1 MTVNFRDLPRVLLCG
16 ACASSLL
23 LPHMTWIWQGGGGL
37 NSRRAK
43 RPWLRGSNRFHNTAG
58 KGFPRRDGRGR
69 VCVWLQFCTLDK
81 GRRWESPE
89 RQDEVGREDSRTAP
103 LISLLT
109 TALPQAVPN
118 WPRALPLS
126 PAPQCARRGAGG
138 AGRLAHA
145 RRCGQTLNRAHRLS
159 FYLLLC
165 LGLNPQQLQKSVGG
179 GTRWR

>member
-1 MTVNFRDLPRVLLCG
+1 MTVNFRDLLRALLCG
-16 ACASSLL
+16 ACAASLL
-23 LPHMTWIWQGGGGL
+23 LPHMTWIWQGGGSL

-89 RQDEVGREDSRTAP
+89 RQDEVGREDSRTPP

-109 TALPQAVPN
+109 TALPPDVPPQTGLGPYLCPPPHNAPGEVRVEQAGLRM
-118 WPRALPLS
+118 RA
-126 PAPQCARRGAGG
+126 AAAK
-138 AGRLAHA
+138 H
-145 RRCGQTLNRAHRLS
+145 
-159 FYLLLC
+159 
-165 LGLNPQQLQKSVGG
+165 
-179 GTRWR
+179 